1 MSEEHRRRRLE
12 SVIPEIIK
20 RAVEIGVGKA
30 YEAPGDLKEFVGGI
44 KLPREVAS
52 YVLSQV
58 EETKNGLF
66 RVVAKEIR
74 DFLDHAN
81 LGTEMQKMLTT
92 VQFEINTTIRFK
104 PNEGPANGSE
114 ARRDERDEDED
125 DGGGDEGQGGHGDGH
140 NGAPPAEGGS
150 SAASAEGAPPPRVA
164 LPKPEVK
171 ANVRVKRYGER
182 SSRRRNRE

>member
-1 MSEEHRRRRLE
+1 
-12 SVIPEIIK
+12 
-20 RAVEIGVGKA
+20 VEIGVGKA

-125 DGGGDEGQGGHGDGH
+125 EDDGGGDEGQGGHGGPGDGH

-150 SAASAEGAPPPRVA
+150 SSAASAASAGRAPPPRVA